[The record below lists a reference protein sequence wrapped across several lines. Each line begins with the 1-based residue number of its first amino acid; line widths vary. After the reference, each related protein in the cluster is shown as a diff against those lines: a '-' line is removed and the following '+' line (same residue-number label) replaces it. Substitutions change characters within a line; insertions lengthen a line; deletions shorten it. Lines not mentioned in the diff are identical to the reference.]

1 MHFHP
6 EFKVMDCPFTR
17 KKVVLVPALAPNVS
31 IIHAPYADAM
41 GNVKLEGPYT
51 TDILLAK
58 ASDKTIVTAE
68 KVISKEEMKERGPT
82 IPYLHVTKVVEVP
95 YGAHP
100 TSCYPIYAYDREHI
114 SEYIEVARQNAEIFQ
129 RDYLDRYV
137 FGVDEHQDYL
147 ELIGGK
153 ARLERLHSWKE
164 SEEKWKEVFSYGA
177 S

>member
-6 EFKVMDCPFTR
+6 EFKVIDCPFTG

-41 GNVKLEGPYT
+41 GNVKLEVPYT
-51 TDILLAK
+51 SDVLLAK
-58 ASDKTIVTAE
+58 ASDKTIVTVE
-68 KVISKEEMKERGPT
+68 KVISREEMKELGPT

-100 TSCYPIYAYDREHI
+100 TSCYPMYAYDREHV
-114 SEYIEVARQNAEIFQ
+114 SEYMKAARQNTEVFK

-137 FGVDEHQDYL
+137 FGVAKQEDYL

-153 ARLERLHSWKE
+153 AKLERLQGWKE
-164 SEEKWKEVFSYGA
+164 SEDKWREVFCYGEN
-177 S
+177 